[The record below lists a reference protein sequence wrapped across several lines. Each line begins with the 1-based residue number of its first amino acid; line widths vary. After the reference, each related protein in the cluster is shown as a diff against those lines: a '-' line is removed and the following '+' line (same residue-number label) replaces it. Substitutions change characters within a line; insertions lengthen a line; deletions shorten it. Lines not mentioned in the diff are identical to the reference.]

1 MEDEDVKKETVEGNE
16 GTGNAGTQTADM
28 KKDEG
33 KSDQGET
40 LEQKAQKLADGMLKK
55 KMKGMPSKEELK
67 AFKEW
72 QETQKTEE
80 QKKSEQEIEFQ
91 KTLTEN
97 EDLKK
102 ENMLFKKGVT
112 NSDDVEF
119 LVFKISK
126 MNGDFE
132 DNVDK
137 FLKEN
142 PKYLQS
148 TSDENQDG
156 KKEEKKETTGVKTNN
171 GTSTNVDAVEAILK
185 SRHPD
190 LYKD

>member
-1 MEDEDVKKETVEGNE
+1 
-16 GTGNAGTQTADM
+16 
-28 KKDEG
+28 
-33 KSDQGET
+33 
-40 LEQKAQKLADGMLKK
+40 MLKK

-148 TSDENQDG
+148 TSDEFF
-156 KKEEKKETTGVKTNN
+156 V
-171 GTSTNVDAVEAILK
+171 
-185 SRHPD
+185 
-190 LYKD
+190 